1 MAIFGGQVG
10 HAGEALGGGGGGSG
24 GGGGGGGN
32 GKASTSTEP
41 FHCLNV
47 DVKSGFVKSLDD
59 ALTLYAQPE
68 PLENFTLHGA
78 VVSASRT
85 SLLAQLPAVL
95 VLRLKRFFF
104 DHGGAQKVLKH
115 VKYPD
120 VLRLRPQL
128 LAPSLGGE
136 RTSYRLCAV
145 ISHHGK
151 SLSGGHYTCDVRC
164 PAGDTAAAAVWM
176 HCDDDSISRVALS
189 EVLSRQAY
197 VLFYEQT

>member
-1 MAIFGGQVG
+1 M
-10 HAGEALGGGGGGSG
+10 S
-24 GGGGGGGN
+24 
-32 GKASTSTEP
+32 P
-41 FHCLNV
+41 
-47 DVKSGFVKSLDD
+47 DD

-176 HCDDDSISRVALS
+176 HCDDDTISRVALS